1 MEKVYVVITEYSDCG
16 EQEETNILSVY
27 KDKEI
32 AREFLK
38 QDFENMSTSSFI
50 KEYKDLETY
59 QYKDNYELNS
69 SNTESYIK
77 TYIKEF
83 ELK

>member
-16 EQEETNILSVY
+16 EQEETNILGVY
-27 KDKEI
+27 KDKEM

-50 KEYKDLETY
+50 KEYEDLETY

>member
-16 EQEETNILSVY
+16 ENEEINILGIY
-27 KDKEI
+27 KDKEM
-32 AREFLK
+32 AREFLE
-38 QDFENMSTSSFI
+38 QDFESMNVNSFI
-50 KEYKDLETY
+50 ASYEDLETY
-59 QYKDNYELNS
+59 KYKDNYELDS
-69 SNTESYIK
+69 GDTASYIK